1 MEKNYNNG
9 VIDMSDK
16 RFALVPGI
24 GIEDTQTGDIYVT
37 LLEIVHLL
45 NKYAEEQW
53 TSPNY

>member
-1 MEKNYNNG
+1 
-9 VIDMSDK
+9 MSDK

-45 NKYAEEQW
+45 NKYAEEQ
-53 TSPNY
+53 